1 MKIKYAT
8 ISEKGRRYNNE
19 DAFRVIEHPEKDR
32 WLGIVCDG
40 MGGHSMGEVAS
51 ETVIGKITDYWEKNI
66 DMPDSKE
73 KVVKA
78 CKKASVAIDEKSF
91 DMHHCEM
98 GSTMAMISI
107 EGSKATIAHIGD
119 SRCYLIRKG
128 YYDYDDITN
137 PDKDHVVYRT
147 ADHLKAGGVLI
158 ARCFFS
164 YKPEVAIP
172 DVAQFDVESGDRILI
187 CSDGLYNCVLPNILV
202 DRMLDDK
209 TPEQILDTFAFLCE
223 RSGDDNYT
231 GIMAIIEE

>member
-1 MKIKYAT
+1 
-8 ISEKGRRYNNE
+8 
-19 DAFRVIEHPEKDR
+19 
-32 WLGIVCDG
+32 
-40 MGGHSMGEVAS
+40 MG
-51 ETVIGKITDYWEKNI
+51 T
-66 DMPDSKE
+66 
-73 KVVKA
+73 
-78 CKKASVAIDEKSF
+78 
-91 DMHHCEM
+91 
-98 GSTMAMISI
+98 TMAMISI

-137 PDKDHVVYRT
+137 PNKDHVVYRT
-147 ADHLKAGGVLI
+147 TDHLKAGGVLI
-158 ARCFFS
+158 ARCFIS
-164 YKPEVAIP
+164 YRPEVAIP
-172 DVAQFDVESGDRILI
+172 DVAQFDVEPGDRILI